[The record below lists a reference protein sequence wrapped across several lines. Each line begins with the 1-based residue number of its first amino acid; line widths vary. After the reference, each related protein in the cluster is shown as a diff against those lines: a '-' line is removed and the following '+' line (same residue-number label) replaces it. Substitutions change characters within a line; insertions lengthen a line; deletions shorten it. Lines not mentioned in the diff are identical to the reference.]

1 MKIKLIKLIFLKAD
15 NIEIGSYIRNTLQL
29 DKARSREEA
38 LFEVFK
44 ILRPGEPPTI
54 ETAENLF

>member
-1 MKIKLIKLIFLKAD
+1 MIIKLLKLIFLKAD

-38 LFEVFK
+38 L
-44 ILRPGEPPTI
+44 I
-54 ETAENLF
+54 